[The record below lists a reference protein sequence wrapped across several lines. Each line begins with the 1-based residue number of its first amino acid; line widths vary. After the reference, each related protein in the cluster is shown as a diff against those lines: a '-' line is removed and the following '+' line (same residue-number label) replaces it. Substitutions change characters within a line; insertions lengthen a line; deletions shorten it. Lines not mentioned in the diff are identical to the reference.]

1 MLNISRTLRW
11 KETFIL
17 LSVIRLFIE
26 RSCHFVNAEGPL
38 ALHQL
43 HEVEVDGEIVIS
55 LQGLDLDGDKV
66 SKNDPYLILKKIS
79 TSY

>member
-1 MLNISRTLRW
+1 
-11 KETFIL
+11 
-17 LSVIRLFIE
+17 
-26 RSCHFVNAEGPL
+26 VNAEGPL